1 MTNLFSTFQYP
12 AGRTARRGALSV
24 ALAAFVLSG
33 CGPGTGGTGTG
44 DTGNGVSSVSALEY
58 FGASPANVCL
68 SGPASALACPPP
80 GNTGSVGAEQPSVPF
95 GTDGVLFAD
104 TPSSDNTV
112 LSLGGNRATLT
123 SRCQSL
129 SFEGDWGAIGGNNPR
144 YFGHYT
150 VGRDGRQTLSTL
162 TIQASGADGKSLT
175 ATLHDREGR
184 VVLGPVLLR
193 RVVIP
198 VPGATACPG

>member
-1 MTNLFSTFQYP
+1 MSNLFSTLLYP
-12 AGRTARRGALSV
+12 AGRPARRAALWA
-24 ALAAFVLSG
+24 ALAALVLSG
-33 CGPGTGGTGTG
+33 CGPGTGGTGNGETG
-44 DTGNGVSSVSALEY
+44 SASALEY

-129 SFEGDWGAIGGNNPR
+129 AFEGDWGAVGGNNPR

-150 VGRDGRQTLSTL
+150 VGRNGQQTLSTL
-162 TIQASGADGKSLT
+162 TIQASGADGKGLT

-198 VPGATACPG
+198 VPGVTACPG